1 MARWGGGKGSQ
12 PAQVPGRAHH
22 REQAIRLHSGKAMDG
37 WMGPFETPEERSQSS
52 RLGSGSPVQSHP
64 VARIARPGLLP
75 LDTALRSRNSGQAP
89 AVSCSRR
96 RALGRGRV
104 TASSTAG
111 QEERKRKARVG
122 LTPIYLIHSIQP
134 SIPAS
139 SSLFF
144 FFFFPLPSV
153 RLFNPRALDPTG
165 CRSPSPCA
173 AAVPA
178 GAVACAPAR
187 FSPGEDWAP

>member
-1 MARWGGGKGSQ
+1 MGWGQGQ
-12 PAQVPGRAHH
+12 PASSSAGPSPP
-22 REQAIRLHSGKAMDG
+22 SGTGDPPPFRQSHGWMDG

-144 FFFFPLPSV
+144 FFFPTTFCPFVQSKSTGSHWLPLPFPL
-153 RLFNPRALDPTG
+153 RCGRA
-165 CRSPSPCA
+165 CWSRCMRSRA
-173 AAVPA
+173 I
-178 GAVACAPAR
+178 
-187 FSPGEDWAP
+187 FSR